1 MGEKITKIEPVKQ
14 KLAFEHSALKRVCA
28 YCRVSTG
35 HAEQRNS
42 FEAQVQFYLNQDFIK
57 EPVLENSIERKLTLQ
72 IGELLAGQSC
82 DAQEVKQLA
91 FRRAAAQYQML
102 PLDDRTYQNEKIIAA
117 LEDLPQQTECNMT
130 LLEQTIRRIVVKKQT
145 GLQFYLKNGRSI
157 TIPIGE
163 GAY

>member
-1 MGEKITKIEPVKQ
+1 M
-14 KLAFEHSALKRVCA
+14 
-28 YCRVSTG
+28 
-35 HAEQRNS
+35 
-42 FEAQVQFYLNQDFIK
+42 
-57 EPVLENSIERKLTLQ
+57 ENSIERKLSLQ

-91 FRRAAAQYQML
+91 FRRADAQYQML